1 MKNSMTLFASV
12 AFAAVLGVAPAFAQ
26 MHTTLKADVPFDF
39 SVRGKVL
46 PAGEYTITEETGSPA
61 IAVRNSSTEEAVIVL
76 TGWHVN
82 TSGNG
87 DSKLLFNKAG
97 GRYYLAAV
105 TTAGEGFDRVTIKSK
120 AEREAESA
128 NREPIVASIKA
139 VRQ

>member
-61 IAVRNSSTEEAVIVL
+61 IAVRNSIPKRPLSC
-76 TGWHVN
+76 
-82 TSGNG
+82 
-87 DSKLLFNKAG
+87 
-97 GRYYLAAV
+97 
-105 TTAGEGFDRVTIKSK
+105 
-120 AEREAESA
+120 
-128 NREPIVASIKA
+128 
-139 VRQ
+139 

>member
-1 MKNSMTLFASV
+1 M
-12 AFAAVLGVAPAFAQ
+12 
-26 MHTTLKADVPFDF
+26 
-39 SVRGKVL
+39 
-46 PAGEYTITEETGSPA
+46 
-61 IAVRNSSTEEAVIVL
+61 L